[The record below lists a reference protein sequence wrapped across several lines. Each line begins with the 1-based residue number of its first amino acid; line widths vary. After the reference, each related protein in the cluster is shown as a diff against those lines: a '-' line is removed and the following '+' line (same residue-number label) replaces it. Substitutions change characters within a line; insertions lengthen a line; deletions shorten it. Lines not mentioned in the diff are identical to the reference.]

1 MSEEKAATSYL
12 LVAGKAGAE
21 LGGSAQSWS
30 WSAPLALPRIAGT
43 FDAMV
48 KATEDLQRADNQI
61 ESCLRRVER
70 GLTEADKELAFRADS
85 QEVFAELSGNFPDTI
100 AGQKAPSP
108 GGFYFKVGTHGGTNS
123 LYRNEEGVW
132 LYFEEDGWYVDA
144 GKYPGDGKRSGSYF
158 FKNSVVSNNQDASMG
173 GYDSNGATTG
183 ACKLSLKL
191 QPFGSPEICLYM
203 TKKEEDA
210 SKDEKKEREFKV
222 LLNEKWTNVDEA
234 LAKKS
239 WGGGQGAWDEA
250 KFSTRLPV
258 QDLLSEMTKQ
268 AAEYDDTF
276 KAFNQ
281 KYNEDKNKKTTLVVK
296 DTLSHATR
304 DLIEVLTPSTVKA
317 STPPDVADDF
327 IETNSLTSMICVV
340 PQGGDEEFLNWY
352 ESGGAGVAKAKR
364 AADIASGKVKAS
376 EEQCKFLKNV
386 EDLNK
391 DAADTDPVIPRS
403 AKKLDIKPD
412 KDGFSLWRVVVY
424 HKDFNKAGKDGEC
437 EARKE
442 GPALAF
448 TKACRDSKYIV
459 RDYKFSPEIFAKSIA
474 ERELALGNFTTS
486 HVGLLKT
493 GTKSFAA
500 LFDIWMHMK
509 ILRLA
514 VEATLRYGSV
524 DQCGAHLL
532 CPDPAKITELR
543 KALSSQISNKQDLT
557 MLDDTDEDAAADNF
571 PYCNIALTPLSAK

>member
-1 MSEEKAATSYL
+1 MSNSYL

-30 WSAPLALPRIAGT
+30 LSAPLGLSLPRIGGT

-48 KATEDLQRADNQI
+48 KATEDLQRADSQI
-61 ESCLRRVER
+61 EACMRRVER
-70 GLTEADKELAFRADS
+70 SLTEADKELVFRANS
-85 QEVFAELSGNFPDTI
+85 QQVFAELSGNFPDTI
-100 AGQKAPSP
+100 DGQKAPSP
-108 GGFYFKVGTHGGTNS
+108 GGFYYKVGTHGGKNGTNS

-144 GKYPGDGKRSGSYF
+144 GKYPGDGKRSQSYF
-158 FKNSVVSNNQDASMG
+158 FKTKECPNEDAPIG
-173 GYDSNGATTG
+173 AYDANGAKITASFT
-183 ACKLSLKL
+183 LKL
-191 QPFGSPEICLYM
+191 QPMGSPEICVEVAKNAE
-203 TKKEEDA
+203 TGEA
-210 SKDEKKEREFKV
+210 REFKV
-222 LLNEKWTNVDEA
+222 QSNEKWVSVDEA

-268 AAEYDDTF
+268 ATEYDDTF

-281 KYNEDKNKKTTLVVK
+281 KYNEDKNKKTALVVK

-317 STPPDVADDF
+317 STPPDVTDDF
-327 IETNSLTSMICVV
+327 IETNSLTSVICVV
-340 PQGGDEEFLNWY
+340 PQGGDQEFLNWY
-352 ESGGAGVAKAKR
+352 ECGGAGVAKAKR
-364 AADIASGKVKAS
+364 AADVASGKVKAEAEGQDEMS
-376 EEQCKFLKNV
+376 RMLKKV
-386 EDLNK
+386 QDLDK
-391 DAADTDPVIPRS
+391 VAADMDPVIPRS
-403 AKKLDIKPD
+403 AKKLDIKAD
-412 KDGFSLWRVVVY
+412 KDGLSLWRVVVY
-424 HKDFNKAGKDGEC
+424 HKDFNKAGKDGEF

-442 GPALAF
+442 GPANAF

-459 RDYKFSPEIFAKSIA
+459 RDYKFSPQIFAKSVA
-474 ERELALGNFTTS
+474 ERELALGQFTIS

-532 CPDPAKITELR
+532 CPNPAKIVELR
-543 KALSSQISNKQDLT
+543 KALSSQISNKQDLA
-557 MLDDTDEDAAADNF
+557 MLDVTDEDAAVENF
-571 PYCNIALTPLSAK
+571 PYCNVALTPLSVK